1 MWWRRARSMAAGFE
15 GVSRAA
21 EMPARF
27 FDGDTTGDQCFRQ
40 RPVLLQQAYEQ
51 MAVANL
57 LVLQRS
63 ASSAANLSTRLH
75 SSLNA
80 ISTDVRTCSL
90 LAGFL
95 RWISPRISSS
105 GILPEPSLLRLNLAG
120 GWLPTCPSCSRSSRN
135 RARPGAAPELYESSP
150 GATCQATGIRF
161 RCAGAQAFD
170 FPRQRKTARAL
181 PHDSGEDRRD
191 MPVLDAAVGRPD
203 LLR

>member
-1 MWWRRARSMAAGFE
+1 MPGMWWRRARSMAAGFE

-27 FDGDTTGDQCFRQ
+27 FDGDTTGDQRFRQ

-105 GILPEPSLLRLNLAG
+105 GILPEPSLLRL
-120 GWLPTCPSCSRSSRN
+120 
-135 RARPGAAPELYESSP
+135 
-150 GATCQATGIRF
+150 
-161 RCAGAQAFD
+161 
-170 FPRQRKTARAL
+170 
-181 PHDSGEDRRD
+181 
-191 MPVLDAAVGRPD
+191 
-203 LLR
+203 